1 MGPKLFWRDPIVD
14 PNDMKLVAVHV
25 GGDASKQT
33 APTHA
38 ALPNKRF
45 CSKLSAKNNWVSNWV
60 PNWGNVWVH
69 DWVPRNR
76 NWVPIGSLHK
86 KLGPHLRPHLGPSMM
101 GSDHN
106 DVMVIGVQ
114 RNVGPLVQP
123 EGSRTIG
130 SRNSRNRG
138 RPRPRNKDR
147 GKNKKRQKIITKNAT
162 F

>member
-45 CSKLSAKNNWVSNWV
+45 CSKLSAKNNWVPNWV

-101 GSDHN
+101 GFDHH
-106 DVMVIGVQ
+106 DVMVIGAQ
-114 RNVGPLVQP
+114 QNVGPHCPTRGVSDNGVQKVP
-123 EGSRTIG
+123 KPWPAKTSQQGSR
-130 SRNSRNRG
+130 
-138 RPRPRNKDR
+138 
-147 GKNKKRQKIITKNAT
+147 QK
-162 F
+162 

>member
-45 CSKLSAKNNWVSNWV
+45 CSKLSAKNNWVPNWV

-69 DWVPRNR
+69 VLVPRDR

-86 KLGPHLRPHLGPSMM
+86 NLGPNLEPHLRPSMT
-101 GSDHN
+101 GSDQH
-106 DVMVIGVQ
+106 DVMGRGVRLMWGHVVRQ
-114 RNVGPLVQP
+114 
-123 EGSRTIG
+123 EGSRTMASG
-130 SRNSRNRG
+130 KCRVRNCA
-138 RPRPRNKDR
+138 DL
-147 GKNKKRQKIITKNAT
+147 AT
-162 F
+162 RIKEKMKT